1 MFTSKRILVIYTHD
15 SIIACIIVHP
25 IMYGG
30 RCCKTDSQP
39 EEHAEC
45 LLLYLF
51 GAFGLQTGVELTTV
65 SKHGDGK
72 TWPGT
77 KGLA

>member
-1 MFTSKRILVIYTHD
+1 M
-15 SIIACIIVHP
+15 
-25 IMYGG
+25 GG
-30 RCCKTDSQP
+30 VDVAKQIHSHKSMQSVP
-39 EEHAEC
+39 
-45 LLLYLF
+45 LLYLF

-77 KGLA
+77 KRLA

>member
-1 MFTSKRILVIYTHD
+1 
-15 SIIACIIVHP
+15 
-25 IMYGG
+25 MYGS
-30 RCCKTDSQP
+30 RCCKTDLHP

-45 LLLYLF
+45 PLLYLF
-51 GAFGLQTGVELTTV
+51 EAFGLQTGVELTTV

-77 KGLA
+77 KRLA

>member
-15 SIIACIIVHP
+15 SIIVYIIVHP
-25 IMYGG
+25 IMYRG
-30 RCCKTDSQP
+30 RCCRTDSQP
-39 EEHAEC
+39 KEDAEW

-77 KGLA
+77 KRRA